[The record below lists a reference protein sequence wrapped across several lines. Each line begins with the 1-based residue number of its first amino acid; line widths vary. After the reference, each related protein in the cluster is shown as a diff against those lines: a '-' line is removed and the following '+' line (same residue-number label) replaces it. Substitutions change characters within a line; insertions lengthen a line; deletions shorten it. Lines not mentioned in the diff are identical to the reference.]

1 MAQYI
6 TFEAEVELIDAKKGK
21 EDDEVSL
28 ISESDAFIDD
38 KEVKEDIDL
47 YRQYQFSNVERDI
60 NEVLAEACEEAL
72 AEIDQLDEVSNLCE
86 GDYEPE
92 IDDFNESNE
101 DIEKFE
107 ETLFPTVKEI
117 HQKIQNQFC
126 KVILNE
132 ILHHKNNLKQI
143 CTKQD
148 FEKIIDK
155 NLIEQIT

>member
-1 MAQYI
+1 MVKQNLSINTQYI
-6 TFEAEVELIDAKKGK
+6 NFEAEAEFADANSGE

-28 ISESDAFIDD
+28 ISESDSFIDD
-38 KEVKEDIDL
+38 KEVEKDIDL

-60 NEVLAEACEEAL
+60 NEVLAGAREEAL
-72 AEIDQLDEVSNLCE
+72 AETDQLDEVSNLCE
-86 GDYEPE
+86 GDHEPE
-92 IDDFNESNE
+92 IDDFNESNA
-101 DIEKFE
+101 DIETFE

-148 FEKIIDK
+148 FEI
-155 NLIEQIT
+155 

>member
-1 MAQYI
+1 MVKQKLSINAQYI
-6 TFEAEVELIDAKKGK
+6 NFEAEAEFTDANSGE

-28 ISESDAFIDD
+28 ISESDSFIDD
-38 KEVKEDIDL
+38 KEVEKDIDL
-47 YRQYQFSNVERDI
+47 YREYQFSNVERDI
-60 NEVLAEACEEAL
+60 NEVLAGAREEAL
-72 AEIDQLDEVSNLCE
+72 AETDQLDEVSNLCE

-92 IDDFNESNE
+92 IDDFNESNS

-148 FEKIIDK
+148 FE
-155 NLIEQIT
+155 